1 MFREGVLMHT
11 TAKHWINGE
20 WQAIGREFPSIN
32 PANGKA
38 IGSYFDGGEAAA
50 QAAVDAAYAAFH
62 NGNWRRDGMARA
74 IALSHLADVFASRL
88 NEVIDT
94 LCLENGKLKAE
105 ATYEATYIPRSLRF
119 AAGLAAQIFGR
130 VLDPVPGKQ
139 SMCIRQ
145 PMGVAGLMIPW
156 NSPGYLTIRALAPAM
171 ASGCTSIVKLGS
183 PAAQTAALLASFCA
197 EVPEIPK
204 GAVNFFIESGSEG
217 SRLLVASPKVP
228 VISFTGSTKVGK
240 EIAKAAAANFK
251 RVGLELGGKTPHLV
265 FADANIDGAL
275 PVIEK
280 ALTTFAG
287 QFCMTGS
294 RLLVERSIVDEVRRR
309 LSDRLE
315 KVKPGPASDP
325 ASDIGPLISKSNVTR
340 VNGLVNDA
348 IAAGAKVLVRGGP
361 STDPA
366 LVGGAF
372 YRPTLL
378 EVANSTLPIVQDE
391 VFGPVLTLQ
400 SFDTEDEAVNLAND
414 TMYGLSACIWSR
426 DADRP
431 IRISRRLDAGLISVN
446 SWANLQM
453 EFEEGGFKSSGIGRL
468 GGMDC
473 LEDFLEYKQ
482 ITQDY
487 APLEEVL

>member
-1 MFREGVLMHT
+1 MHK
-11 TAKHWINGE
+11 AARHWINGE
-20 WQAIGREFPSIN
+20 WQEIGRETPSIN
-32 PANGKA
+32 PADGKP

-50 QAAVDAAYAAFH
+50 QAAIDAAFAAFH
-62 NGNWRRDGMARA
+62 RENWRRDGMARA
-74 IALSHLADVFASRL
+74 TALSHLADVSASRL
-88 NEVIDT
+88 SELIDT
-94 LCLENGKLKAE
+94 LCLENGKLRAE

-119 AAGLAAQIFGR
+119 ASGLATQMFGR

-145 PMGVAGLMIPW
+145 PAGVAGLMIPW

-171 ASGCTSIVKLGS
+171 ASGCTSVVKLGGQ
-183 PAAQTAALLASFCA
+183 AAQTAALLASFCA
-197 EVPEIPK
+197 DVPEIP
-204 GAVNFFIESGSEG
+204 GGVVNFFIESGSEG
-217 SRLLVASPKVP
+217 SKLLVASPSVP

-240 EIAKAAAANFK
+240 EIAQAAAVNLK

-265 FADANIDGAL
+265 FADADIDTAL

-294 RLLVERSIVDEVRRR
+294 RLLVERSIADEIRRR
-309 LSDRLE
+309 LSDRLHR
-315 KVKPGPASDP
+315 VRPGPASHP
-325 ASDIGPLISKSNVTR
+325 ASDIGPLITMSNVAR
-340 VNGLVNDA
+340 VDGLVNDA
-348 IAAGAKVLVRGGP
+348 VAAGAKVLVRGGP

-366 LVGGAF
+366 LAGGAF
-372 YRPTLL
+372 YHPTFL
-378 EVANSTLPIVQDE
+378 EVADSSLPIVQQE

-400 SFDTEDEAVNLAND
+400 VFETEEEAVRLAND
-414 TMYGLSACIWSR
+414 TMYGLSACIWTR

-431 IRISRRLDAGLISVN
+431 VRVSRRLDAGLISVN

-468 GGMDC
+468 GGLGC

-487 APLEEVL
+487 APLEEGR

>member
-1 MFREGVLMHT
+1 MAPRD
-11 TAKHWINGE
+11 A
-20 WQAIGREFPSIN
+20 PSIN
-32 PANGKA
+32 PADGKP

-50 QAAVDAAYAAFH
+50 QAAIDAAFAAFH
-62 NGNWRRDGMARA
+62 RDDWHRNGMARA
-74 IALSHLADVFASRL
+74 TALSHLADVFASRL
-88 NEVIDT
+88 NELIET
-94 LCLENGKLKAE
+94 ICLENGKLKAE

-119 AAGLAAQIFGR
+119 ASGLATQIFGR

-145 PMGVAGLMIPW
+145 PAGVAGLMIPW

-171 ASGCTSIVKLGS
+171 ASGCSSVVKLGGQ
-183 PAAQTAALLASFCA
+183 AAQTVALLASFCA
-197 EVPEIPK
+197 EVREIPR
-204 GAVNFFIESGSEG
+204 GVVNFFIESGSEG
-217 SRLLVASPKVP
+217 SKLLVASPSVP

-240 EIAKAAAANFK
+240 EIAQAAAVNLK

-265 FADANIDGAL
+265 FADANIDTAL

-294 RLLVERSIVDEVRRR
+294 RLLVERSIADEVRRR
-309 LSDRLE
+309 LSDRLQ
-315 KVKPGPASDP
+315 KVRPGPASSP
-325 ASDIGPLISKSNVTR
+325 TSDIGPLISMSNVAR
-340 VNGLVNDA
+340 VDGLVNDA

-366 LVGGAF
+366 LAGGAF
-372 YRPTLL
+372 YHPTFL
-378 EVANSTLPIVQDE
+378 EVTDSSLPIVQQE

-400 SFDTEDEAVNLAND
+400 RFDTEDEAVKLAND
-414 TMYGLSACIWSR
+414 SMYGLSACIWTR

-431 IRISRRLDAGLISVN
+431 IRVSRRLDAGLISVN

-468 GGMDC
+468 GGLDC

-487 APLEEVL
+487 DKSTLEEAR